1 MRVFQSISG
10 HSSELSII
18 ANHSP
23 RPTVSQL
30 KCVSDIISN
39 WFKNHQPQKNEN
51 FHCRKCSSHLKLES
65 KWPWGWPQPQ
75 VFWGYLISQLL
86 QYSTQRPS
94 FSAHRA
100 ALMTKIDF
108 TFPALSLKFVHFA
121 AQFCFRCKFSFHE
134 ERCSSCSSQVLTVAW
149 FSGTNYN
156 SLLCILANAITS
168 FCIDNRLRQMA
179 FLWAI
184 WPPFAYVE
192 IFWNKK
198 AFRYYIK
205 QIDSLLPCVCS
216 VIDHRRRQN
225 VVRTLG
231 YRLVCHFFA
240 LTTFWRH
247 LWSITEQKHG
257 NMESIC

>member
-1 MRVFQSISG
+1 MLFSFKTRIKMALRLTATTSFLRVF
-10 HSSELSII
+10 
-18 ANHSP
+18 
-23 RPTVSQL
+23 
-30 KCVSDIISN
+30 
-39 WFKNHQPQKNEN
+39 
-51 FHCRKCSSHLKLES
+51 
-65 KWPWGWPQPQ
+65 
-75 VFWGYLISQLL
+75 SQLL
-86 QYSTQRPS
+86 QYLTQRPS

-134 ERCSSCSSQVLTVAW
+134 ERRSSCSSQVLTVAW

-156 SLLCILANAITS
+156 SLLCILANEITS